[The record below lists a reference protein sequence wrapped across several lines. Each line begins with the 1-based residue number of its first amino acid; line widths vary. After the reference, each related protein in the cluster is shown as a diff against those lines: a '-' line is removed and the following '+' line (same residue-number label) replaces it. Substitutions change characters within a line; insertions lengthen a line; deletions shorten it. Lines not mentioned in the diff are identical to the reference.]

1 VDPQML
7 EQSNL
12 MRILIWAADEGR
24 IHKLEQLVEPSM
36 EFLWT
41 QPRDRIASAMEP
53 DRIRRILEP
62 VVNLLNGDPLDRNQ
76 LNAALRRLAAEN
88 GTKFA
93 DVMKLMRSSLTGL
106 KEGPSVAE
114 IIDILGPVTCIRRLN
129 TSLSLLQ

>member
-1 VDPQML
+1 MDPQML

-12 MRILIWAADEGR
+12 MRILVWAADEGR

-36 EFLWT
+36 EFLWS

-62 VVNLLNGDPLDRNQ
+62 VVNLLSGDPLDRNQ

-129 TSLSLLQ
+129 TSLGLLQ

>member
-1 VDPQML
+1 ML

-12 MRILIWAADEGR
+12 MRILVWAADEGR

-36 EFLWT
+36 EFLWS

-62 VVNLLNGDPLDRNQ
+62 VVNLLGEDPLDRNQ

-129 TSLSLLQ
+129 TSLGLLQ

>member
-1 VDPQML
+1 ML

-36 EFLWT
+36 EFLWS

-62 VVNLLNGDPLDRNQ
+62 VVNLLSGDPLDRNQ

-129 TSLSLLQ
+129 TSLGLLQ

>member
-1 VDPQML
+1 MDSQML

-12 MRILIWAADEGR
+12 MRILVWAADEGR

-36 EFLWT
+36 EFLWS

-62 VVNLLNGDPLDRNQ
+62 VVNLLSGDPLDRNQ

-129 TSLSLLQ
+129 TSLGLLQ

>member
-1 VDPQML
+1 ML

-12 MRILIWAADEGR
+12 MRILVWAADEGR

-36 EFLWT
+36 EFLWS

-62 VVNLLNGDPLDRNQ
+62 VVNLLSGDPLDRNQ

-88 GTKFA
+88 ETKFA

-129 TSLSLLQ
+129 TSLGLLQ

>member
-1 VDPQML
+1 ML

-12 MRILIWAADEGR
+12 MRILVWAADEGR

-36 EFLWT
+36 EFLWS

-62 VVNLLNGDPLDRNQ
+62 VVNLLSGDPLDRNQ

-129 TSLSLLQ
+129 TSLGLL

>member
-1 VDPQML
+1 ML

-12 MRILIWAADEGR
+12 MRILVWAADEGR

-36 EFLWT
+36 EFLWS

-62 VVNLLNGDPLDRNQ
+62 VVNLLSGDPLDRNQ

-129 TSLSLLQ
+129 TSLGLLQ

>member
-1 VDPQML
+1 ML

-12 MRILIWAADEGR
+12 MRILVWAADEGR

-36 EFLWT
+36 EFLWS

-62 VVNLLNGDPLDRNQ
+62 VVNLLTGDPLDRNQ

-129 TSLSLLQ
+129 TSLGLLQ